1 MGFRSIVIEGGDQ
14 IGKGDVTHYLLRSF
28 PDKNINIFK
37 ISFPMYSTP
46 FGYIVR
52 KTLKKGFSEI
62 KEVKNIIGTRREIE
76 LRMITYALNRL
87 EALESILRRLDGKD
101 AYFLLDRSPYSSALT
116 ISYGLGG
123 LKSIKKN
130 EVRNLIELGLSFEQP
145 FINILNTKECILH
158 LMADFGE
165 TGWKR
170 SRTDGDLYEVKD
182 IQEVADDVYAEIA
195 NIVGEGWNR
204 IYTKENGEFRNRV
217 NIYKEVDKVIN
228 ALSYNSKG
236 NGSGS
241 IYDVLEVAEDVYNV
255 KLSNLESYKRYFK
268 NIEEDSNE
276 KNKETYELACEI
288 ADYTVKNCG
297 DVIFENKEVKNNA
310 KKLLDLYPEMF
321 ILLNYHFGNE
331 FTQKIKEGIYG

>member
-28 PDKNINIFK
+28 SDKKINIFK

-52 KTLKKGFSEI
+52 KTLKNGFSE
-62 KEVKNIIGTRREIE
+62 VKDVKDIIGTKREIE
-76 LRMITYALNRL
+76 LRMIIYALNRH
-87 EALESILRRLDGKD
+87 EALESILRHLGNKD
-101 AYFLLDRSPYSSALT
+101 VYFLLDRSPYSSALT

-130 EVRNLIELGLSFEQP
+130 EVRDLVKLGLSFEQP
-145 FINILNTKECILH
+145 FINTLNTEECVLH

-170 SRTDGDLYEVKD
+170 SRTDGDLYEVKG

-195 NIVGEGWNR
+195 SIVGKGWNR
-204 IYTKENGEFRNRV
+204 IYTKENGEFRNRID
-217 NIYKEVDKVIN
+217 IYKEVDKVVD
-228 ALSYNSKG
+228 ALSYNSEE

-241 IYDVLEVAEDVYNV
+241 IYDVLKVAEDVYNV

-288 ADYTVKNCG
+288 AQYTVKNC
-297 DVIFENKEVKNNA
+297 DNVIFKNKEVKNNA
-310 KKLLDLYPEMF
+310 KKLLDLYPEIFM
-321 ILLNYHFGNE
+321 LLNYYFGNE
-331 FTQKIKEGIYG
+331 FTQKLKEGIYE